1 MKKEVLELRRRLEV
15 AEKELRRLSKF
26 EWDYTKR
33 LWRFSLFSW
42 FVGVSFFFLLVYAY
56 EPSLL
61 QELPEAL
68 PLLALAAAAPLLATL
83 YFVGRLEGR
92 VKRLE
97 RSRELLLSRYRKA
110 LLEHFE
116 EAS

>member
-1 MKKEVLELRRRLEV
+1 MEV
-15 AEKELRRLSKF
+15 AEKELRRLSRF

-33 LWRFSLFSW
+33 LWRFSLLSW
-42 FVGVSFFFLLVYAY
+42 LMGVFFFLLLVYVY

-61 QELPEAL
+61 QGIPEAL
-68 PLLALAAAAPLLATL
+68 PILVLAAAAPLLATL
-83 YFVGRLEGR
+83 YFVGRVERR

-97 RSRELLLSRYRKA
+97 RSRELLLSRYKRA
-110 LLEHFE
+110 LLEHCE

>member
-1 MKKEVLELRRRLEV
+1 MKKEVMELRRRLEV
-15 AEKELRRLSKF
+15 VERELQRLSRF

-33 LWRFSLFSW
+33 LWKFSFLSW
-42 FVGVSFFFLLVYAY
+42 FMGISLFFLLVYTY

-61 QELPEAL
+61 RGLSCAL
-68 PLLALAAAAPLLATL
+68 PILILAAAAPLFMTL
-83 YFVGRLEGR
+83 YFVGRVEGR

-97 RSRELLLSRYRKA
+97 RNRELLLSRYRRA

-116 EAS
+116 G